1 MKEKKDKPKK
11 KEPIEPDVKTA
22 DHRPKN
28 PPKPPPDEEIDG

>member
-22 DHRPKN
+22 GKDGN
-28 PPKPPPDEEIDG
+28 PMPKPPPIK